1 MSFILDALRK
11 SDAER
16 QRSVTPGL
24 ADARYAGRRT
34 ARSWWMPVLIVV
46 LVANMLFMGA
56 DWFQRS
62 RTAPA
67 VSTEGVA
74 GGVPEVGTPGPPPL
88 VRPLARE
95 TSQAGSFF
103 EPPMEFDLPPEPG
116 AVAPSPQPAAPLAGT
131 SAGSASPGG
140 VAAPR
145 DLPSSAPTLVPAFV
159 AADPA
164 LPASNPS
171 RILEGNDLPTF
182 EKLLGAGMLEIPML
196 NLDLHVYSS
205 QAAGRFV
212 VINSRKYNEGGQL
225 TEGPQVEAITPDG
238 VILTSG
244 GQRFTLARK

>member
-34 ARSWWMPVLIVV
+34 GRSWWMPVLIVV

-67 VSTEGVA
+67 VTADGVA
-74 GGVPEVGTPGPPPL
+74 ASIPEVTTPESPPL

-103 EPPMEFDLPPEPG
+103 EPPIEFDLPAEPG
-116 AVAPSPQPAAPLAGT
+116 AVAPPPQPAAPAL
-131 SAGSASPGG
+131 
-140 VAAPR
+140 
-145 DLPSSAPTLVPAFV
+145 V

-164 LPASNPS
+164 LPPTVPS

-182 EKLLGAGMLEIPML
+182 EKLLGTGTLEIPML
-196 NLDLHVYSS
+196 NLDLHVYSN

-244 GQRFTLARK
+244 AQRFTLARK

>member
-34 ARSWWMPVLIVV
+34 GRSWWMPVLIVV

-62 RTAPA
+62 RDAPPVTTDGA
-67 VSTEGVA
+67 A
-74 GGVPEVGTPGPPPL
+74 GSIPEIETPASPPL

-103 EPPMEFDLPPEPG
+103 EPPMEFDLP
-116 AVAPSPQPAAPLAGT
+116 LAGVE
-131 SAGSASPGG
+131 AS
-140 VAAPR
+140 R
-145 DLPSSAPTLVPAFV
+145 DLPSPPPPPAPAAAFV

-164 LPASNPS
+164 PPPNVPS

-182 EKLLGAGMLEIPML
+182 EKLLGAGTLEIPML

-205 QAAGRFV
+205 VAAGRFV